1 MIVNE
6 DFEFVA
12 LMMVARRGREKII
25 GLIRAKLESVGHR
38 QVGAN
43 VERVLHHI
51 VGTVACDDETCR
63 RIEIH
68 SIDIAYIIFIEGN
81 L

>member
-6 DFEFVA
+6 DLQFVA
-12 LMMVARRGREKII
+12 LMMVVGRGREKIV
-25 GLIRAKLESVGHR
+25 GLIRAKLEPVGNR

-51 VGTVACDDETCR
+51 VGTVAGDHETCR
-63 RIEIH
+63 WINIH
-68 SIDIAYIIFIEGN
+68 SIDIA
-81 L
+81 